1 MRKFHRDGRF
11 FRTLFGRSTGE
22 KDHRAKRVEPTAGLE
37 PATYGLRSG
46 EGQAPAVPEVTQT
59 FTSHTVT
66 KSGASPNV
74 PARPDNHGQFA
85 ALVLHGSGRLV
96 SPKEAAERLG
106 IKRSTVYTLCA
117 KGELPH
123 VRVGSLLRIDL
134 DAFLAMQRAQR
145 ERRRH

>member
-1 MRKFHRDGRF
+1 MR
-11 FRTLFGRSTGE
+11 
-22 KDHRAKRVEPTAGLE
+22 EPTAGLE

-46 EGQAPAVPEVTQT
+46 TGANPAEPEESPS
-59 FTSHTVT
+59 FTSRTVT
-66 KSGASPNV
+66 ASATSPHV
-74 PARPDNHGQFA
+74 PTRPDNHGQFA

>member
-1 MRKFHRDGRF
+1 MNAASRKMTIQLLCAPSAIRG
-11 FRTLFGRSTGE
+11 SM
-22 KDHRAKRVEPTAGLE
+22 EPTPGLE
-37 PATYGLRSG
+37 PGTYGLRSG
-46 EGQAPAVPEVTQT
+46 RAQNTTEPEESRSVTFREVTDSAT
-59 FTSHTVT
+59 
-66 KSGASPNV
+66 SPNV
-74 PARPDNHGQFA
+74 PPRPANPDPFA

-134 DAFLAMQRAQR
+134 DAFLAMHR
-145 ERRRH
+145 

>member
-1 MRKFHRDGRF
+1 
-11 FRTLFGRSTGE
+11 
-22 KDHRAKRVEPTAGLE
+22 E

-46 EGQAPAVPEVTQT
+46 TGANPAEPDESLSC
-59 FTSHTVT
+59 TSRTVT
-66 KSGASPNV
+66 ASATSPNV
-74 PARPDNHGQFA
+74 PTRPDNHGQFA

-96 SPKEAAERLG
+96 SPKDAAERLG

>member
-1 MRKFHRDGRF
+1 
-11 FRTLFGRSTGE
+11 
-22 KDHRAKRVEPTAGLE
+22 VEPTAGFE

-46 EGQAPAVPEVTQT
+46 TGSNPAAPAEYQL
-59 FTSHTVT
+59 FTSRTVT
-66 KSGASPNV
+66 DSVTSPNV
-74 PARPDNHGQFA
+74 PTHPDNHGQFA
-85 ALVLHGSGRLV
+85 ALVLHGSRPLV

-134 DAFLAMQRAQR
+134 DAFLAMQR
-145 ERRRH
+145 

>member
-1 MRKFHRDGRF
+1 M
-11 FRTLFGRSTGE
+11 
-22 KDHRAKRVEPTAGLE
+22 EPTAGLE

-46 EGQAPAVPEVTQT
+46 TGANPAEPEESRSVTFRGVTASAP
-59 FTSHTVT
+59 
-66 KSGASPNV
+66 SPNV
-74 PARPDNHGQFA
+74 PTHPANHSQFA

-134 DAFLAMQRAQR
+134 DAFLARQR
-145 ERRRH
+145 